1 MTTETKEIKEL
12 DLSKKEDLLTLASL
26 VSDNKDGESDKSD
39 ELIED
44 EEGRSL
50 EEILAYIKETM
61 DAAYSGETKLV
72 MGILLNDEIFIPIL
86 RDFENSG
93 YISTQTLNRDI
104 DQFNNSFTD
113 KTIEAISLVIPKKG
127 ENFARI
133 ITSVKFKNCMV
144 DGLEV
149 KGFFIK
155 SILRD
160 EVIMRS
166 IIERD
171 KEEVPFNNTVEL
183 VPIESK

>member
-1 MTTETKEIKEL
+1 MMTETKEIKEL

-72 MGILLNDEIFIPIL
+72 MGILLKDEIFIPIL

-93 YISTQTLNRDI
+93 YTSIQTLNRDI

-113 KTIEAISLVIPKKG
+113 KTINAVSLVIPKKG
-127 ENFARI
+127 ENFAKI

-155 SILRD
+155 PILRD
-160 EVIMRS
+160 EVIMKSHVENYKEADS
-166 IIERD
+166 IE
-171 KEEVPFNNTVEL
+171 NN
-183 VPIESK
+183 